1 MSCASLVPTRVRVG
15 ARASKAAVT
24 RRVAVASARK
34 EEAPKARRGIL
45 RGAGVA
51 SVMASSSPAL
61 AAAVTPQWLAVTPPI
76 VGELARSDLWFGWY
90 FAPGG
95 VVLGPALIL
104 TVFLVGGAIFEKVTG
119 KAVSNKPFKKK
130 D

>member
-34 EEAPKARRGIL
+34 EAPKARRGIL
-45 RGAGVA
+45 QGAGVA
-51 SVMASSSPAL
+51 SVLASSPAL
-61 AAAVTPQWLAVTPPI
+61 AATPTI

>member
-1 MSCASLVPTRVRVG
+1 MSCASLVPTRVLVG
-15 ARASKAAVT
+15 ARASKTAVT

-51 SVMASSSPAL
+51 SVMASVMASSSPAL
-61 AAAVTPQWLAVTPPI
+61 AATPPI

>member
-15 ARASKAAVT
+15 ARASKTAVT
-24 RRVAVASARK
+24 RRVAVASAQK
-34 EEAPKARRGIL
+34 EAPKARRGIL
-45 RGAGVA
+45 QGAGVA
-51 SVMASSSPAL
+51 SVLASSSPAL
-61 AAAVTPQWLAVTPPI
+61 AATPPI

>member
-15 ARASKAAVT
+15 ARASKTAVT
-24 RRVAVASARK
+24 RRVAVASAQK

-45 RGAGVA
+45 QGAGVA
-51 SVMASSSPAL
+51 SVLASSPAL
-61 AAAVTPQWLAVTPPI
+61 AATPPI

-104 TVFLVGGAIFEKVTG
+104 TAFLVGGAVFEKVTG

>member
-51 SVMASSSPAL
+51 SVMASPAL
-61 AAAVTPQWLAVTPPI
+61 AATPPI

-104 TVFLVGGAIFEKVTG
+104 TAFLVGGAIFEKVTG

>member
-61 AAAVTPQWLAVTPPI
+61 AATTPPI

>member
-15 ARASKAAVT
+15 ARASKTAVS

-45 RGAGVA
+45 QGAGVA

-61 AAAVTPQWLAVTPPI
+61 AATPTI

-104 TVFLVGGAIFEKVTG
+104 TAFLVGGAVFEKVTG

>member
-45 RGAGVA
+45 RGAGMA

-61 AAAVTPQWLAVTPPI
+61 AATPPI

>member
-1 MSCASLVPTRVRVG
+1 M
-15 ARASKAAVT
+15 
-24 RRVAVASARK
+24 
-34 EEAPKARRGIL
+34 
-45 RGAGVA
+45 A
-51 SVMASSSPAL
+51 SVMASSSPAR
-61 AAAVTPQWLAVTPPI
+61 A
-76 VGELARSDLWFGWY
+76 GELARSDLWFGWY